1 MARKPSAEREN
12 AVVSALSRFSAATRE
27 WFDGAFVSPTSAQA
41 GAWEAIASGRHTL
54 VVAPTGSGK
63 TLSAFLWSI
72 DQLASAPV
80 SAESETTRDRKTKV
94 LYISPLKAL
103 AVDVER
109 NLRAPLVGITQTAKR
124 LGLKPPDISVGVR
137 SGDTS
142 QADRRTMIKTPPDIL
157 ITTPESLFLM
167 LTSAARESLE
177 LVDTVIVDE
186 VHAVAGTKRGSHLAL
201 SLERLDLMLPKPAQR
216 IGLSATVRP
225 HEEVGRFLTGAA
237 PIEIVAP
244 PAPKTFDL
252 SVRVPVEDMTE
263 LGVIEPSDGDAS
275 AAPRHGSIW
284 PHVEENIVD
293 LILEHSSCIVFA
305 NSRRLAERL
314 TARLNEVYSERLGEG
329 DKTVH
334 GPPSQLGSTSE
345 VNHGA
350 DPLLARAHHGSVSK
364 DQRALIEDDLKTG
377 RLRCVVAT
385 SSLELGIDMGAVD
398 LVVQVEAPPSVAS
411 GLQRVGRA
419 GHQVGEISK
428 GVLFPKHRTD
438 LIHCAVTV
446 ERMTT
451 GKIEALFVPA
461 NPLDILAQQTVA
473 ACALEPIDAH
483 DWFDAVRRTGSFAT
497 LPRSAYESTLDLLSG
512 RYPSDEFA
520 ELRPR
525 LVWDRD
531 ANTLTGRP
539 GSQRLAVTSGGA
551 IPDRGLFTVYM
562 VGEKA
567 SRVGELDEEMVYES
581 RIGDVFALGATS
593 WRIEEITHDRVLVS
607 PAYGQ
612 PGRLPF
618 WHGDGLGR
626 PAELGRALGEFLRS
640 TTEREALAQ
649 RLSGDGLDPNAV
661 NNLIALLDEQIEAT
675 GQLPTDRT
683 MIVERFRDELGDWR
697 LVLHSTYGQPVHAPW
712 ALAIGAR
719 LIER

>member
-72 DQLASAPV
+72 DQLASAPA
-80 SAESETTRDRKTKV
+80 SAESETKQHRKTKV

-124 LGLKPPDISVGVR
+124 LGLEPPDISVGVR

-142 QADRRTMIKTPPDIL
+142 QLDRRTMIKTPPDIL

-525 LVWDRD
+525 LVRRSDSGPR
-531 ANTLTGRP
+531 TVHGVHGRRK
-539 GSQRLAVTSGGA
+539 GV
-551 IPDRGLFTVYM
+551 
-562 VGEKA
+562 
-567 SRVGELDEEMVYES
+567 SR
-581 RIGDVFALGATS
+581 R
-593 WRIEEITHDRVLVS
+593 
-607 PAYGQ
+607 
-612 PGRLPF
+612 
-618 WHGDGLGR
+618 
-626 PAELGRALGEFLRS
+626 
-640 TTEREALAQ
+640 
-649 RLSGDGLDPNAV
+649 
-661 NNLIALLDEQIEAT
+661 
-675 GQLPTDRT
+675 
-683 MIVERFRDELGDWR
+683 
-697 LVLHSTYGQPVHAPW
+697 
-712 ALAIGAR
+712 
-719 LIER
+719 